1 MLAGLTA
8 GPAFAAFAG
17 LAVALSILSAGQA
30 VGQTVPA
37 SAATPLTVCMAED
50 NPPLSHNIQNEPQG
64 LDVRVA
70 RAIAAEL
77 KRPLQVILFE
87 SKYEAESSLGHELN
101 ALLSSGVC
109 EIASGF
115 PLLASDLGPPSRPT
129 ARVPDHPGA
138 KRRPQRGWVPLGT
151 LAASPAYHVAAMAL
165 VVRETSRE
173 GATLADPGDARI
185 GVVAGTMAG
194 TAVTLFRNGKLRP
207 QLVSLSQND
216 NALQQLEDGRIDAT
230 LVSLDQFDAWRL
242 ARPSSALRRAAYVH
256 PLRINIGFVARSE
269 ALQVLAAAHQV
280 ITGALAN
287 GDLERWATASGST
300 WLKPLLPQLS
310 GPIGLMELRRE

>member
-1 MLAGLTA
+1 MTA
-8 GPAFAAFAG
+8 GPAFAG
-17 LAVALSILSAGQA
+17 LAVALSILWAGQA
-30 VGQTVPA
+30 AGQTGAAAV
-37 SAATPLTVCMAED
+37 ATPLTVCMAED
-50 NPPLSHNIQNEPQG
+50 NPPLSHKIQNEPQG

-70 RAIAAEL
+70 QAIAAEL

-138 KRRPQRGWVPLGT
+138 KHRPQRAWVPLGA
-151 LAASPAYHVAAMAL
+151 LAASPAYHVAAMGL
-165 VVRETSRE
+165 VVREASRE

-216 NALQQLEDGRIDAT
+216 SALEQLEDGRIDAT

-242 ARPSSALRRAAYVH
+242 AHPSSALRPAAYVH
-256 PLRINIGFVARSE
+256 PLRINIGFVARAE
-269 ALQVLAAAHQV
+269 ATQVLAAAHQV

-300 WLKPLLPQLS
+300 WLAPTQPQLS
-310 GPIGLMELRRE
+310 GPIGLAELRRE